1 MWNNL
6 RVDSQPVSCDPEAM
20 EALRLHV
27 MDRFLAAAPVG
38 EEAIGILYGTSGD
51 EWRVTA
57 WRALERENPLGPA
70 VPLTSADEAGLRKL
84 AAASAHGESAIG
96 VFRSRTRGMAAL
108 SPEDVAA
115 CQRIFGDKEC
125 LSVILRPSTQRPVV
139 ASFHVVRPGAEA
151 ESSQRG
157 VRVALTPLRA
167 GKEPDV
173 ASAETPPAV
182 EEVSPSQ
189 SAALVRW
196 LKPALAFGAGV
207 LFAVLA
213 MLLFI
218 DRPIRLR
225 VEVRDTQVRVQWNR
239 SAGFLTRVDSA
250 SLRVGSRTI
259 ALSQSQLRQGIWTGT
274 APRGDFALS
283 LHLHGGLGGPRW
295 AGTTVV
301 RNAAGE

>member
-1 MWNNL
+1 MRNNL
-6 RVDSQPVSCDPEAM
+6 RVGSQLVSYDPAAM
-20 EALRLHV
+20 EALRQHV
-27 MDRFLAAAPVG
+27 MERYLAAATVG

-51 EWRVTA
+51 ELRITA
-57 WRALERENPLGPA
+57 WRALERENPLAPA
-70 VPLTSADEAGLRKL
+70 APMTSADEARLRSL
-84 AAASAHGESAIG
+84 AAATVDGDSAIG
-96 VFRSRTRGMAAL
+96 LFRSRTRGMAAL

-139 ASFHVVRPGAEA
+139 ASFHVVQPGAEA

-157 VRVALTPLRA
+157 VRVALTSVEA

-173 ASAETPPAV
+173 VKAEAPALA
-182 EEVSPSQ
+182 EELGPSQ
-189 SAALVRW
+189 SAAPRRW
-196 LKPALAFGAGV
+196 LKPAAAFSAGI
-207 LFAVLA
+207 LFSVLA
-213 MLLFI
+213 ILIFI

-250 SLRVGSRTI
+250 SLRVGNRTVR
-259 ALSQSQLRQGIWTGT
+259 LSQSQLRQGVWTGT